1 MTSPSWRLFP
11 LFGETAD
18 DFDAGQVALVDRA
31 AEGLAG
37 SPHADDQDI
46 RTILQKTFY
55 DV

>member
-1 MTSPSWRLFP
+1 

-18 DFDAGQVALVDRA
+18 DFDAGRVALVDRA

-46 RTILQKTFY
+46 RAILQKTFY